1 MSKDGT
7 EVRDLAMQI
16 SRRKIFPDKNSQR
29 KGPSARGCLAVIG
42 AGYWNK
48 VLSRNEVTEVDVD

>member
-1 MSKDGT
+1 M
-7 EVRDLAMQI
+7 RDLATQI